1 MNLISEI
8 KTKKSLQ
15 IIYEDNKQIN
25 LDDLVEIIDQNS
37 SVLNQL
43 SIKKKDT
50 VAIVLEN
57 GPEFITSF
65 LSSINCCIAAPLN
78 PNYTSSEFAFYFKDL
93 KPKGLI
99 TNFPSNHPSIKTAYK
114 HKTKIIRLDGFYY
127 KINKKTSKNHT
138 KKNNLSNLS
147 DTALILHTS
156 GTTSRPKMV
165 ALTHQNIISSSQNIS
180 KALKLKKSDRNI
192 ILMPSFHIHG
202 IIASILA
209 PIFVG
214 GSVVALPKFNVL
226 TFYNQL
232 QKYKPTWFTAVP
244 TMLQSILD
252 RATNNKKVIKNSK
265 LRFIRSSSASL
276 PSSTFKNLEK
286 AFNTP
291 VIESYGMTEASHQM
305 TTNLIPPKKRKIN
318 SVGVSIGQKVKV
330 LNQDNKFLDFGKE
343 GEIVIKGKNVFKG
356 YLGNAKANKESFF
369 KGWFRTGDLG
379 YFDKEGYLFISG
391 RIKEIINRGGEKIS
405 PKEVDEVFM
414 KHSQVSKAISFAI
427 KHHKLG
433 EDIALAVVLK
443 DKKKCNSN
451 ELKNFVKNKLT
462 RFKIPRNIYIVNEIP
477 VGATGKIQ
485 RIGLAKK
492 LGIE

>member
-8 KTKKSLQ
+8 KTKRSLK
-15 IIYEDNKQIN
+15 IIYENNNQIN
-25 LDDLVEIIDQNS
+25 LNDLLKVIDQNS
-37 SVLNQL
+37 SFLNKIG
-43 SIKKKDT
+43 IKKKDT
-50 VAIVLEN
+50 IAIVLEN
-57 GPEFITSF
+57 GPEFITTF
-65 LSSINCCIAAPLN
+65 LSSINCCIASPLN
-78 PNYTSSEFAFYFKDL
+78 PNYTSSEFDFYFKDL

-114 HKTKIIRLDGFYY
+114 HKIKIIRLEDFFY
-127 KINKKTSKNHT
+127 KIDKKTSKIHT
-138 KKNNLSNLS
+138 KKINLSNLS

-165 ALTHQNIISSSQNIS
+165 ALTHQNIISSSRNIS
-180 KALKLKKSDRNI
+180 KALMLKKSDKNI

-209 PIFVG
+209 PLCAG
-214 GSVVALPKFNVL
+214 GSLVALPKFNVL

-252 RATNNKKVIKNSK
+252 RSKNNKKIIKNSK

-286 AFNTP
+286 VFNTP
-291 VIESYGMTEASHQM
+291 VIESYGMTEAAHQM

-318 SVGVSIGQKVKV
+318 SVGVPIGLKVKV
-330 LNQDNKFLDFGKE
+330 LNQDNKFLDFGEE

-379 YFDKEGYLFISG
+379 YFDKEGYLFIAG

-414 KHSQVSKAISFAI
+414 KHPQVSKAISFSI
-427 KHHKLG
+427 KHPKLG
-433 EDIALAVVLK
+433 EDIALAVVIK
-443 DKKKCNSN
+443 DKKKCNTN
-451 ELKNFVKNKLT
+451 ELKNFVKNKLS

-477 VGATGKIQ
+477 LGATGKIQ

-492 LGIE
+492 LGVE

>member
-1 MNLISEI
+1 M
-8 KTKKSLQ
+8 
-15 IIYEDNKQIN
+15 
-25 LDDLVEIIDQNS
+25 
-37 SVLNQL
+37 
-43 SIKKKDT
+43 
-50 VAIVLEN
+50 
-57 GPEFITSF
+57 
-65 LSSINCCIAAPLN
+65 
-78 PNYTSSEFAFYFKDL
+78 
-93 KPKGLI
+93 
-99 TNFPSNHPSIKTAYK
+99 
-114 HKTKIIRLDGFYY
+114 
-127 KINKKTSKNHT
+127 
-138 KKNNLSNLS
+138 
-147 DTALILHTS
+147 
-156 GTTSRPKMV
+156 
-165 ALTHQNIISSSQNIS
+165 
-180 KALKLKKSDRNI
+180 
-192 ILMPSFHIHG
+192 
-202 IIASILA
+202 
-209 PIFVG
+209 
-214 GSVVALPKFNVL
+214 
-226 TFYNQL
+226 
-232 QKYKPTWFTAVP
+232 
-244 TMLQSILD
+244 
-252 RATNNKKVIKNSK
+252 
-265 LRFIRSSSASL
+265 

-291 VIESYGMTEASHQM
+291 VIESYGMTEATHQM

-414 KHSQVSKAISFAI
+414 KHPQVSKAISFSI
-427 KHHKLG
+427 KHAKLG

-443 DKKKCNSN
+443 DKKKCNIN

-477 VGATGKIQ
+477 LGATGKIQ

-492 LGIE
+492 LGIEQ